1 MDPAREVNGHRGF
14 DYEQSGS
21 YAGASMT
28 RPQLNRFFVST
39 DFSVQYRKAKQLL
52 WQNQASS
59 GYSLLT
65 TFDGEVDYTTGDNHT
80 TLARSESVVL
90 EPNTTVS
97 AKGQHVELLLL
108 TCSASLVIQHAA
120 AMHLI
125 PAKSIVTFTRDHING
140 DQKLD
145 AMVAEFVSEL
155 GGEEPGKEI
164 VMRALVEQTLVHLLR
179 NYSTPRLS
187 EELEL
192 SRVGLVDRR
201 IRRSVEL
208 MHTQLDQDL
217 TLKELAAASYLS
229 PFHFA
234 RLFKKLTGASPHN
247 YLAAIR
253 ATRAQLLLAETD
265 LSVTEIGALVGYLSG
280 SHFTKAF
287 RLATGATPREFRKD
301 LISRDS
307 GHKKHTT

>member
-1 MDPAREVNGHRGF
+1 
-14 DYEQSGS
+14 
-21 YAGASMT
+21 MT
-28 RPQLNRFFVST
+28 RPLAQLNRFFVSP
-39 DFSVQYRKAKQLL
+39 DFSVHYRRAKQLL
-52 WQNQASS
+52 WQSQAAS

-65 TFDGEVDYTTGDNHT
+65 TLNGGLEYTVDGKHA
-80 TLARSESVVL
+80 TLTSSQSVVL
-90 EPNTTVS
+90 EPNTSVT
-97 AKGQHVELLLL
+97 AKGKHVELLFL
-108 TCSASLVIQHAA
+108 TFSASLVLQHAA
-120 AMHLI
+120 SMRLI
-125 PAKSIVTFTRDHING
+125 PPKSIVSFTREHLAG

-145 AMVAEFVSEL
+145 GLLAEFMVEL
-155 GGEEPGKEI
+155 AGEKPGKEI
-164 VMRALVEQTLVHLLR
+164 VMRALVEQALVHILR
-179 NYSTPRLS
+179 NYSTPRRS

-217 TLKELAAASYLS
+217 TLKSLAAASYLS

-234 RLFKKLTGASPHN
+234 RLFKKLTGVSPHN

-265 LSVTEIGALVGYLSG
+265 LSVTEIGARVGYLSG

-287 RLATGATPREFRKD
+287 RIATGTTPREFRKG
-301 LISRDS
+301 LVSHNS
-307 GHKKHTT
+307 TP

>member
-1 MDPAREVNGHRGF
+1 
-14 DYEQSGS
+14 
-21 YAGASMT
+21 MT
-28 RPQLNRFFVST
+28 RPLAQLNKFFVST
-39 DFSVQYRKAKQLL
+39 DFSVHYRKAKQLL

-65 TFDGEVDYTTGDNHT
+65 TLDGQLDYAVDDKHIS
-80 TLARSESVVL
+80 LERSQSVVL
-90 EPNTTVS
+90 EPNTSVT
-97 AKGQHVELLLL
+97 AKGHQVELLFL
-108 TCSASLVIQHAA
+108 TFSASLVLQHAA
-120 AMHLI
+120 AMRLI
-125 PAKSIVTFTRDHING
+125 PPKSIVSFTRERVHG
-140 DQKLD
+140 DQRLD
-145 AMVAEFVSEL
+145 TLLAEFVSEL
-155 GGEEPGKEI
+155 AGQKPGKEI
-164 VMRALVEQTLVHLLR
+164 VMRALVEQTLVHILR
-179 NYSTPRLS
+179 NYSTPRRS

-247 YLAAIR
+247 YLAGIR
-253 ATRAQLLLAETD
+253 AARAQLLLAETD
-265 LSVTEIGALVGYLSG
+265 LSVTQIGARVGYLSG

-287 RLATGATPREFRKD
+287 RLATGATPREFRKG
-301 LISRDS
+301 L
-307 GHKKHTT
+307 T